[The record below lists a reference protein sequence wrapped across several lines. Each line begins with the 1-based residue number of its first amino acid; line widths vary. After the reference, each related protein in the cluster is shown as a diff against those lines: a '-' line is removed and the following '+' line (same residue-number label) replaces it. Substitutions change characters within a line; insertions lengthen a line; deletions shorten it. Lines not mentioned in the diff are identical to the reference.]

1 MGSPILG
8 VEHNEIMASNGL
20 FNLVEIHAM
29 FVEIVVVL
37 TVHPALDSLAVEGS
51 SSFPQRFAG

>member
-1 MGSPILG
+1 MG
-8 VEHNEIMASNGL
+8 VEHNEIMPTNGL

-37 TVHPALDSLAVEGS
+37 TVHRALDSLAVEGS
-51 SSFPQRFAG
+51 SSFPERFAG